1 MSQNYYYQI
10 KTALINN
17 EAYKRVKDYSKNRS
31 DLATYYNV
39 GKILII
45 AQGGEKRA
53 KYGDELIKNY
63 SVRLTEELGEGYSVR
78 NLKNMRSFYLFIQ
91 KGHAVRAELPWV
103 HYRELLSIKDF
114 DKTEYYIDEAVKN
127 CWSYRELHQHI
138 KSRDYE
144 RLSLTAKKKL
154 AAGNTPAL
162 QDIVKDPIIIKSNY
176 TDSSDVI
183 FSEKV
188 LKQLILEDLPHFL
201 KELGEGFTFIDQE
214 YKIRTDNNYNYID
227 LLLFNYKYN
236 CFVVI
241 ELKVTELRAEHIGQ
255 IKKYMNYI
263 DSNLKTITQDK
274 TIGIIITKK
283 NNKFVIEYCSD
294 PRVKMVEWR
303 LIF

>member
-1 MSQNYYYQI
+1 MPQNYYNQI
-10 KTALINN
+10 KTELINN

-39 GKILII
+39 GKILIA

-63 SVRLTEELGEGYSVR
+63 AAKLVTEVGKQYNWITLTKMRKFYLMAQKVATVSQQLTWSHYVELLKFDNINEINYYTSLCESQALSVRELR
-78 NLKNMRSFYLFIQ
+78 
-91 KGHAVRAELPWV
+91 
-103 HYRELLSIKDF
+103 
-114 DKTEYYIDEAVKN
+114 
-127 CWSYRELHQHI
+127 QHI

-144 RLSLTAKKKL
+144 RLSLTARKKL
-154 AAGNTPAL
+154 ATGTQPSL
-162 QDIVKDPIIIKSNY
+162 PDIVKNPIINKN
-176 TDSSDVI
+176 TRSDEI

-188 LKQLILEDLPHFL
+188 LQQLILEDLTHFL
-201 KELGEGFTFIDQE
+201 KELGEGFTFIDNE

-241 ELKVTELRAEHIGQ
+241 ELKITELKAEHIGQ
-255 IKKYMNYI
+255 IKKYMNYV
-263 DSNLKTITQDK
+263 DANLKTITQDR

-283 NNKFVIEYCSD
+283 DNKFVIEYCSD
-294 PRVKMVEWR
+294 ARIKMVEWK
-303 LIF
+303 LG

>member
-1 MSQNYYYQI
+1 MPQNYYRQI
-10 KTALINN
+10 KTALVNN

-53 KYGDELIKNY
+53 KYGDELIKTYSKRLIEEVGKQYNWITLTKMRKFYLMAQKVATVSQQLTWSHYVELLKFDDIDEVNY
-63 SVRLTEELGEGYSVR
+63 YISLCESQALSVRELR
-78 NLKNMRSFYLFIQ
+78 QR
-91 KGHAVRAELPWV
+91 
-103 HYRELLSIKDF
+103 
-114 DKTEYYIDEAVKN
+114 
-127 CWSYRELHQHI
+127 I

-154 AAGNTPAL
+154 AVGNTPAL

-176 TDSSDVI
+176 TNSSDVI

-188 LKQLILEDLPHFL
+188 LRQLILEDLPHFL

-214 YKIRTDNNYNYID
+214 YKIRTANNYNYID

-263 DSNLKTITQDK
+263 DGNLKTITQDK

-303 LIF
+303 LG